1 MNKHIEL
8 SKQSKK
14 LLFSGITAA
23 ALALVVAGPHAVK
36 ADSVSG
42 STLAAQ
48 SLNTKTTAK
57 KPVTAFDAKGRA
69 LTPSLAPSKK
79 ARPFKAPNGVK
90 GKVTTKASNDV
101 DVWMPDKNL
110 QEVVAYNLYGDAK
123 SVDKITKDDL
133 ANLKDLEIIEGS
145 AESKEFYEAALSIKS
160 LKGLEYATSLE
171 NIDLA
176 PDTNLNVQYFGMQNI
191 LLHSALSDISALANL
206 TNIESV
212 NFQQSSIYDISALAN
227 KPKLTSV
234 YLSYNNIT
242 DFSPLGK
249 DPNLAS
255 SRVMGYF
262 QSVEANGYY
271 VSKSST
277 PTFTL
282 VYSNI
287 TGIDGKPMQLRI
299 ANDPTGQDKYVRY
312 YASTWNNPGVVNG
325 QQVAWNI
332 SGLTPNTG
340 KMLYM
345 TVKYTGSAGE
355 GGWFI
360 VPFMVV
366 D

>member
-340 KMLYM
+340 KKLYM

>member
-23 ALALVVAGPHAVK
+23 ALALVVGGPHVVK

-42 STLAAQ
+42 STLAAS
-48 SLNTKTTAK
+48 SLTEAATKQ
-57 KPVTAFDAKGRA
+57 PVTAFDAKGKT
-69 LTPSLAPSKK
+69 LTPSLTPSKK

-90 GKVTTKASNDV
+90 GKVTTKAPNDV
-101 DVWMPDKNL
+101 DAWMPDKNL

-133 ANLKDLEIIEGS
+133 ANLKYLQIFEGGS
-145 AESKEFYEAALSIKS
+145 ESKEFYEAALSIKS
-160 LKGLEYATSLE
+160 LKGLEFATSLE
-171 NIDLA
+171 TIDLGS
-176 PDTNLNVQYFGMQNI
+176 DTNLNVKYFGMQNI

-206 TNIESV
+206 TNLESV

-277 PTFTL
+277 PTLTL
-282 VYSNI
+282 AYNNI

-299 ANDPTGQDKYVRY
+299 ANDPKGQDKYVRY
-312 YASTWNNPGVVNG
+312 YTSDWDNPGVVNG

>member
-23 ALALVVAGPHAVK
+23 ALALVVGGPHAVK

-42 STLAAQ
+42 STLAAN
-48 SLNTKTTAK
+48 SLTEAATKQ
-57 KPVTAFDAKGRA
+57 PVTAFDAKGKT
-69 LTPSLAPSKK
+69 LTPSLTPSKK

-101 DVWMPDKNL
+101 DAWMPDKNL

-133 ANLKDLEIIEGS
+133 ANLKYLQIFEGGS
-145 AESKEFYEAALSIKS
+145 ESKEFYEAALSIKS
-160 LKGLEYATSLE
+160 LKGLEFATSLE
-171 NIDLA
+171 TIDLG
-176 PDTNLNVQYFGMQNI
+176 PDTNLNIKYFGMQNI
-191 LLHSALSDISALANL
+191 LLHSALSDISALAKL
-206 TNIESV
+206 TNLESV

-227 KPKLTSV
+227 KPKLTAV

-249 DPNLAS
+249 DPKLDS
-255 SRVMGYF
+255 SNVKGYF
-262 QSVEANGYY
+262 QTVEANGYY

-277 PTFTL
+277 PTLTL
-282 VYSNI
+282 VYNNI

-299 ANDPTGQDKYVRY
+299 ANDPKGQDKYVRY